1 MTSVRIKYFIS
12 GYFILNTRMFFHTFQ
27 VHKDNQFFAPGTSW
41 NFFRVFG
48 APARLLP
55 QAFPASKL
63 RRIEFWTFKRTSFST
78 IPTLQYTIHCQSV
91 RTCHQVVTT
100 KINFMTL
107 WPIRK
112 ILSPALRPQERGSTW
127 CEHKTAAIKREAIV
141 DKERLVMPQCC
152 KILSPLLTGWQ
163 RERYCKILSPLSID
177 QRQVNNQPDMVDFQ
191 QRLQREQPHSNLA
204 RLERWTFE
212 SQKLTTM
219 TAKTEAGARSSA
231 SALPPSSLFCN
242 QADVVDFQLWST
254 GAKSGSGMGKL
265 TTMTAKTEAGARASA
280 SAGLKR
286 GTTQKN

>member
-1 MTSVRIKYFIS
+1 MIELYCPFTFSLRNTPKKQRNFSRTGFQQLPRIWRPEFQMTSVQIKYYIS
-12 GYFILNTRMFFHTFQ
+12 VYFILNARTFFHTFQ

-63 RRIEFWTFKRTSFST
+63 RCIEFWTFKRTSFST

-127 CEHKTAAIKREAIV
+127 
-141 DKERLVMPQCC
+141 
-152 KILSPLLTGWQ
+152 W
-163 RERYCKILSPLSID
+163 
-177 QRQVNNQPDMVDFQ
+177 
-191 QRLQREQPHSNLA
+191 
-204 RLERWTFE
+204 
-212 SQKLTTM
+212 
-219 TAKTEAGARSSA
+219 
-231 SALPPSSLFCN
+231 
-242 QADVVDFQLWST
+242 
-254 GAKSGSGMGKL
+254 
-265 TTMTAKTEAGARASA
+265 
-280 SAGLKR
+280 
-286 GTTQKN
+286 